1 MSMLMLMHYAAT
13 DADVNSLTKLVMVMD
28 KVELKE
34 MEVTTETV
42 L

>member
-1 MSMLMLMHYAAT
+1 MSKSMLIHYVAT
-13 DADVNSLTKLVMVMD
+13 DADVISLTKLVMVMD